1 MKTIKM
7 KKSKGYLVRVCKEVS
22 HHYSH
27 FVRDSKVGRGVKK
40 LVNKIK
46 GRVALMSGAACFGK
60 GQWAF

>member
-1 MKTIKM
+1 M

-46 GRVALMSGAACFGK
+46 GRFQGVS
-60 GQWAF
+60 